1 MRFKSIKTQLLFWFG
16 AITVIIL
23 LGFNSLMYHF
33 LQENTKLNIQNK
45 FYNKAVHINRQIIQ
59 SVPMGKLLEDPELK
73 NVDAAIFKEDKIVF
87 LKGETDFKQ
96 FTQYIDNKES
106 FFVFSDGEGLD
117 GLYVLKINNPFKGA
131 ILFYE
136 NNIGEEIKKTSD
148 DMIKILLILE
158 PLLLLVLI
166 FAASKLLDKILKSIK
181 RITET
186 ANKIYVTNLNRE
198 IPQPKYDDEIKDLVD
213 SFNGMITRLRNG
225 VQLLEQF
232 NSDVS
237 HELKTPLTVI
247 KGEIEITL
255 NKDRDQEYYER
266 SLKTIDSEAQNI
278 QMIVDDL
285 LLLTKFTK
293 ENVETTFETV
303 QLDSLLLDVMDRFKT
318 QLKNKN
324 IQIKLEKIQTVS
336 LKANAVLI
344 KTIFSN
350 LIDNAIKYSTEDTTI
365 TLSLYKDEKIHFVCS
380 DQGVGIP
387 EEQLEKITDRF
398 YRVDSSR
405 NKKIKGFGLGLS
417 IVKNSVELHN
427 GQIILDSKENVGTTI
442 EVVL

>member
-1 MRFKSIKTQLLFWFG
+1 M
-16 AITVIIL
+16 
-23 LGFNSLMYHF
+23 
-33 LQENTKLNIQNK
+33 
-45 FYNKAVHINRQIIQ
+45 IQ

-73 NVDAAIFKEDKIVF
+73 NVDAAIFRAEDIVF
-87 LKGETDFKQ
+87 LKGQTNFEQFKQ
-96 FTQYIDNKES
+96 YINNKES
-106 FFVFSDGEGLD
+106 FFVFNNDGQLD
-117 GLYVLKINNPFKGA
+117 GLYVLRIANPFQGA

-136 NNIGEEIKKTSD
+136 RDIGKEISQTSD
-148 DMIKILLILE
+148 DMIQVLLILE
-158 PLLLLVLI
+158 PLLFLLLL
-166 FAASKLLDKILKSIK
+166 FAASKLADKILKSIK
-181 RITET
+181 KITDT

-213 SFNGMITRLRNG
+213 SFNSMIGRLRSG

-255 NKDRDQEYYER
+255 NKPRDIEYYER
-266 SLKTIDSEAQNI
+266 SLKTIESEANNI

-285 LLLTKFTK
+285 LLLTKYTK
-293 ENVETTFETV
+293 ENVETTFEMV
-303 QLDSLLLDVMDRFKT
+303 QLDSLLLEVMEKFKT
-318 QLKNKN
+318 PLKNKN
-324 IQIKLEKIQTVS
+324 MKIVLDRFQTIS
-336 LKANAVLI
+336 RKANGVLI

-350 LIDNAIKYSTEDTTI
+350 LIDNAIKYSLENTTI
-365 TLSLYKDEKIHFVCS
+365 TLSLYKDEQIHFICA

-387 EEQLEKITDRF
+387 KNQLEKITNRF

-427 GQIILDSKENVGTTI
+427 GQIKLDSKENVGTTI